1 MNLTQNEV
9 KKLKALKNSFPYFA
23 RNCLKIKTKDSRII
37 PFEFNQS
44 QEYFHN
50 ICEEELKK
58 KGRVRIVVVKG
69 RQSGI
74 STYVEGRYYH
84 KASTTRAINTF
95 ILSHESSTTDKL
107 FSMVKMYN
115 ERNPYAPET
124 KRSNAKE
131 LSFSA
136 LDSQYYIGTAGS
148 GDVGR
153 GGTVQLFHGSEVAF
167 WKNTDDIETGLME
180 SIPEIDGSEII
191 LESTANGIGNYFYR
205 MAMGA
210 LKGENGYRLVFIP
223 WFWMDE
229 YEEEPEQGFQFTDE
243 EREYAKTYL
252 SNYDSDR
259 IRRKISWRRTKI
271 LRYGSEWKFK
281 QEYPSHVTE
290 AFQTSSES
298 LIKADRVVEA
308 RQRQTIIENDAPLIL
323 GVDPARNQDR
333 AVIAFR
339 RGRELENYVS
349 YEETGDDMWFADKI
363 ASFIDKYN
371 PITVNIDCSNSWAI
385 HDYLKRKGYD
395 MVRGLHFG
403 QKATDEKVY
412 ANLRA
417 EIWCKLRDWL
427 DEEVKI
433 PDDDEL
439 HADLT
444 CVPEYDETDGK
455 IRLVRKEEIKKEM
468 GFSPDI
474 GDAVAL
480 TFAVRISQSFRNIK
494 NKSQGLTT
502 KAKFTKGGRSGS
514 KFIKR

>member
-1 MNLTQNEV
+1 MDLSPSDYQ
-9 KKLKALKNSFPYFA
+9 KLKALKTSFPYFA

-37 PFEFNQS
+37 PFEFNRS
-44 QEYFHN
+44 QQYFHD
-50 ICEEELKK
+50 ICEEELKR

-84 KASTTRAINTF
+84 KTSTTRAINTF

-107 FSMVKMYN
+107 FSMAKMYN
-115 ERNPYAPET
+115 ERNPYAPDT

-131 LSFSA
+131 LAFSA

-167 WKNTDDIETGLME
+167 WKNTDEIETGLME
-180 SIPEIDGSEII
+180 SIPEMDGTEII

-223 WFWMDE
+223 WFWMEE
-229 YEEEPEQGFQFTDE
+229 YEEEPAPDFSLTEQE
-243 EREYAKTYL
+243 EEYARIYL
-252 SNYDSDR
+252 KEYDRER
-259 IRRKISWRRTKI
+259 IIRKIAWRRTKI
-271 LRYGSEWKFK
+271 SRYGSEWKFK

-308 RQRQTIIENDAPLIL
+308 RKRQSFINNDAPLVM
-323 GVDPARNQDR
+323 GVDPARNKDR

-339 RGRELENYVS
+339 RGRELERFIS
-349 YEETGDDMWFADKI
+349 FEETGDDMWFADKI
-363 ASFIDKYN
+363 ASFIDTYG
-371 PITVNIDCSNSWAI
+371 PITCNIDCSNSWAI

-395 MVRGLHFG
+395 CVRGFHFG
-403 QKATDEKVY
+403 QKATEDRTYV
-412 ANLRA
+412 NLRA

-427 DEEVKI
+427 NEEVKI
-433 PDDDEL
+433 PDSDEL

-455 IRLVRKEEIKKEM
+455 IRLAKKEDIKKEV

-480 TFAVRISQSFRNIK
+480 TFAVRISQSFK
-494 NKSQGLTT
+494 NVTNKTPGMVSVKNFKS
-502 KAKFTKGGRSGS
+502 RGS
-514 KFIKR
+514 NRRLS